1 MTEGD
6 TTAGPTAANPHDHAL
21 VFGIGR
27 YIGTAA
33 GWPTD
38 LRGPDN
44 DAAAVAA
51 WLSRADGGGL
61 PPENVRVVC
70 SADAPNPFQDGRGE
84 PDQEQV
90 VKAFK
95 EIAQLPKEYLDEDK
109 RQYAGRRLYVYVSG
123 HGWATRSRQ
132 AVLVTAEAVKER
144 PVNVDITSWTDQL
157 TEAAQFQQIVLWA
170 DSCATRTRPTL
181 LQGTPIANGLLP
193 RGHPNAP
200 FVRVFESFAAGIGLR
215 AVEHQMPDGNWHGA
229 FTYAL
234 LRGLEGEAPTP
245 VTSDSLTDYLRNAM
259 KQFQSPEDQQRGVVA
274 HEPSFGRRDPD
285 DVRGAG
291 ASDRARDDHVR
302 PLLPRAAGEGGAGPE
317 CRGGGCYRRSGDRL
331 GGLART
337 WVLCRVGGRAEP
349 GHRVRGGRRCPCHR
363 RVSFS

>member
-1 MTEGD
+1 MTKVA
-6 TTAGPTAANPHDHAL
+6 AGSIAVNPDDHAL
-21 VFGIGR
+21 VIGIRR
-27 YIGTAA
+27 YFGTAS

-38 LRGPDN
+38 LQGPDN

-51 WLSRADGGGL
+51 WLRRADGGGL
-61 PPENVRVVC
+61 SPANVRMVC
-70 SADAPNPFQDGRGE
+70 SADAPDPFQNGRGE
-84 PDQEQV
+84 PDQDQV
-90 VKAFK
+90 VAAFK
-95 EIAQLPKEYLDEDK
+95 EIAELPKTYLDEDK

-132 AVLVTAEAVKER
+132 AVLVTAEAVKDR
-144 PVNVDITSWTDQL
+144 PVNVDVTSWTDQL

-193 RGHPNAP
+193 KGHPNAP

-215 AVEHQMPDGNWHGA
+215 AVEHQMPDGTWHGA

-274 HEPSFGRRDPD
+274 HEPAFGRRDAMMFAAP
-285 DVRGAG
+285 VRQTVPVTITFAPACIGQ
-291 ASDRARDDHVR
+291 RARVARDRNAAALADTVVTETTWEVSLE
-302 PLLPRAAGEGGAGPE
+302 PGFYAVLVDSLNLATVFEAAGGAHVAIG
-317 CRGGGCYRRSGDRL
+317 
-331 GGLART
+331 
-337 WVLCRVGGRAEP
+337 
-349 GHRVRGGRRCPCHR
+349 
-363 RVSFS
+363 

>member
-274 HEPSFGRRDPD
+274 HEPSFGRRDPMTFAAPARQT
-285 DVRGAG
+285 VPVTITFAPSCLGQQARV
-291 ASDRARDDHVR
+291 ARDRNAAAVAATVVAETAWEVSLEPGFYAVLVDALNLATVFE
-302 PLLPRAAGEGGAGPE
+302 AAGGAHVTV
-317 CRGGGCYRRSGDRL
+317 
-331 GGLART
+331 A
-337 WVLCRVGGRAEP
+337 
-349 GHRVRGGRRCPCHR
+349 
-363 RVSFS
+363 